1 MRHWLTMKV
10 VLIPNFRLAD
20 DIVVNAE
27 QEEEVDVLVD
37 RLNTTTTT
45 YKMENNPD
53 KTKVIANNTN
63 GFQIK
68 IKIKC

>member
-1 MRHWLTMKV
+1 MKV
-10 VLIPNFRLAD
+10 VLIPKFRFAD

-53 KTKVIANNTN
+53 KTKVMANNTN